1 MLSLARLKMC
11 TNCAMQHINV
21 EKRYIEIKPS
31 NVALYITASITNNKI
46 PMQMIAYLNYT
57 CQYLNDTI
65 IWEINEQFVI
75 PLNALVKSF
84 P

>member
-1 MLSLARLKMC
+1 MLPC
-11 TNCAMQHINV
+11 T
-21 EKRYIEIKPS
+21 
-31 NVALYITASITNNKI
+31 ITALITNNKI

-57 CQYLNDTI
+57 CHYLNDTI

-75 PLNALVKSF
+75 PFNALVKSF